1 MDRLSLQQLL
11 SVEEKLAL
19 DAAIKDLCG
28 SGARYRTHPR
38 KLRASLRG
46 KQALIV
52 LSVSVASMLG
62 THAAW
67 ISAGY

>member
-1 MDRLSLQQLL
+1 MDRLSPQQPL
-11 SVEEKLAL
+11 SVEEKIAL
-19 DAAIKDLCG
+19 DAAIRDLCG
-28 SGARYRTHPR
+28 SGARCRTHPR
-38 KLRASLRG
+38 KLTASLRG

-67 ISAGY
+67 INAGY

>member
-1 MDRLSLQQLL
+1 MDRLSPQQPL
-11 SVEEKLAL
+11 SVEEKIAL
-19 DAAIKDLCG
+19 DAAIRDLCG
-28 SGARYRTHPR
+28 SGARCRTHPR
-38 KLRASLRG
+38 KLTASLRG

-67 ISAGY
+67 TNAGY

>member
-1 MDRLSLQQLL
+1 MDRLSPQHLL

-19 DAAIKDLCG
+19 DAAIKDICG
-28 SGARYRTHPR
+28 SGARYQIHPR

-52 LSVSVASMLG
+52 LSVSVASMFG

>member
-1 MDRLSLQQLL
+1 MDRLSPQPPL
-11 SVEEKLAL
+11 SVEEKIAL

-28 SGARYRTHPR
+28 SGAHCRTRPR

-46 KQALIV
+46 KQTLIV

-67 ISAGY
+67 IGAGY